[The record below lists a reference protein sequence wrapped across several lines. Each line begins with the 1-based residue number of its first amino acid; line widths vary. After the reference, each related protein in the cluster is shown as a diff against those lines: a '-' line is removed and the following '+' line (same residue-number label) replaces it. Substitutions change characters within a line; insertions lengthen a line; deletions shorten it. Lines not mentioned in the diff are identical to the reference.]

1 MKVHFIM
8 LPPHRFY
15 SFFIMGLLLFSG
27 LSVRAQGIGIV
38 AHNHIALQVAD
49 IEASKNFYSNVLGL
63 KAVPVPDDL
72 KAIRAWF
79 QVSEQH
85 QIHLLAGRTQP
96 VVNDKDGSHFALF
109 VADIVVAEN
118 FLKAQKISYHAQTR
132 FDGVRQIYLADPDGY
147 LIELNQRK

>member
-1 MKVHFIM
+1 M
-8 LPPHRFY
+8 LPLNRFY
-15 SFFIMGLLLFSG
+15 GFTVAWLLLFSG
-27 LSVRAQGIGIV
+27 LAAQAQGIGIV

-49 IEASKNFYSNVLGL
+49 IEASKNFYGNVLGL
-63 KAVPVPDDL
+63 KSVPVPDNL

-109 VADIVVAEN
+109 VADIAAAER
-118 FLKAQKISYHAQTR
+118 FLQSQKIPYHAQTR

>member
-1 MKVHFIM
+1 M
-8 LPPHRFY
+8 LSPNRFY
-15 SFFIMGLLLFSG
+15 SFTIAWLLLFSG
-27 LSVRAQGIGIV
+27 PAVQAQGIGIT

-49 IEASKNFYSNVLGL
+49 IEASKQFYGNILGL
-63 KAVPVPDDL
+63 KSVPVPDDL
-72 KAIRAWF
+72 QAIRAWF

-109 VADIVVAEN
+109 VADIAAAER
-118 FLKAQKISYHAQTR
+118 FLQSQKIPYHAQTR